1 MTSPAG
7 AVEPRYAD
15 MGDQSQQ
22 SLARGL
28 PGVWDQEPLVAVK
41 NTFHCQPDHE
51 PPCPAYTALS
61 IRRAFEIADLR
72 QGDLT
77 ATRQGTKIW

>member
-1 MTSPAG
+1 MTSPVG

-41 NTFHCQPDHE
+41 NTFHSDRTWMPRFVNGEEKSAC
-51 PPCPAYTALS
+51 
-61 IRRAFEIADLR
+61 RR
-72 QGDLT
+72 QGSKTLECDINS
-77 ATRQGTKIW
+77 AWS